1 MFPKKNQ
8 TVLKVEALESRWMP
22 AGMNPG
28 QLLES
33 VHGGPDGI
41 VFVDKSL
48 VNKVPVAEFGEDLVV
63 AVDGQSDPVEQMG
76 AVIRAGDGIRSVRII
91 SHGSDGTI
99 WLGGRAINS
108 DYLLSRTEEIS
119 EWAGHLSDDADLLLY
134 GCDVA
139 SNESG
144 KEYAGLWSSL
154 TGADVAASNDATGV
168 GGDLTLEYVTG
179 AVSVA
184 PKGTLGQWEDG
195 DLSLGVLPNERT
207 GAGAVWAA
215 GSGKQFP
222 NFFAYAVLNKDGTIS
237 AWGDQLNGGS
247 GVPEGNTFVEIVSN
261 YKAFTAIRSDG
272 TVVSWGNKEHGGGG
286 APLGVRFKEIS
297 ATGSAFAGLKED
309 GSIVVWGNPKE
320 GGAGAP
326 AGNDFVKVYS
336 GAYTFTAMRKDGSL
350 ITWAEEK
357 PWGIP
362 WKAPEGT
369 GFKEVFS
376 TTHGLSAVK
385 NDGTAYGWGDWSY
398 GWANETTPFKN
409 VKTIASTHGAF
420 TALHFDGTVTSWASA
435 WWGNQN
441 VPTESGFT
449 EIFSNGSAFA
459 ALKND
464 GSLRSWGHPEYGGKG
479 APYGNNYS
487 SISSTGGAFAA
498 ITADGSIESWGAIP
512 QAPTGKGFKAIYAN
526 NYAFAALKEDG
537 SIKAWGLD
545 AYGGAGAPT
554 DSGYVHI
561 FSNLGSFAAVKADG
575 TIVTWGDQNA
585 GGKGAPSGNV
595 GLAIQSTQVAP
606 PYFAPGMAVNLNA
619 STGVAFSANGAAK
632 GLGISYTVAT
642 GELPAGLSL
651 NAETGQVQGTPVV
664 PGSYQFAIK
673 ATNSAGSAIC
683 NLALR
688 VGGSKLLPFQ
698 RTGSGENI
706 NSGSGQQFPN
716 AYAFAALRTDGSIA
730 VWGAGNVGGA
740 NAPTRSGFV
749 EIASNQYAFAAL
761 HQDGTIS
768 AWGDPNPGG
777 VGAPTGNG
785 FVSISASA
793 GAFAALKSDGTVVT
807 WGVGNRGGIG
817 ALPGNDYARIFSTR
831 DAFAALKRDG
841 SIVYWGWGA
850 AGVTSVGGPGYQEIV
865 AARWAFAAL
874 KEDGSII
881 SWGDAGRG
889 GSGAP
894 TDKGFVKLFSTG
906 HAFAA
911 LNKDGRVVS
920 WGEAGWGGT
929 GAPTRDGFV
938 SVYGNAATFVALH
951 RDGSLASW
959 GAGGTK
965 PPAGTNYVNVYS
977 TIDGFTALTSDG
989 KVVTWGGVRGVV
1001 APKDS
1006 GYVRVFG
1013 NNAAFAALRADGSIA
1028 AWGAE
1033 DHGGVGAPAGTG
1045 FVHIYA
1051 SGTAF
1056 SALKNDGTIV
1066 SWGNKDHG
1074 GVGAPTGNNFMAIQS
1089 VMVAPPYYAA
1099 GTAIDFVASTKLEFA
1114 QSLDARG
1121 LGVSYRISAGA
1132 LPSGLT
1138 LNPSTGNVS
1147 GKPLVGGQYTF
1158 TIQATNDAGSV
1169 SRKYNLRVLG
1179 SGVLPTQR
1187 LGSGSS
1193 SYTGTSVQFP
1203 NLGAFAAITKTG
1215 EIVAWGSPGSGGA
1228 GAPSGTGF
1236 AEIFGTEV
1244 AFAALR
1250 KDGSIVSWGQAD
1262 GGGQGAPVGKGF
1274 VTIASNQR
1282 AFAALRDD
1290 GSIAAWGQGGY
1301 GGTGAPTG
1309 NGYVAIFATR
1319 AAFAAIKTD
1328 GTIVTWGSGG
1338 WGGVGAPAKSGFVQ
1352 IQSGGLA
1359 FAALNQDGTIS
1370 SWGDPNYG
1378 GKGAPS
1384 GNGFVRIYSTEG
1396 AFSALRQDGS
1406 IVAWGNTGVGGS
1418 GAPSGKGFVDIVS
1431 NPFAFTAKKADGSLV
1446 SWGNGNWGGVGT
1458 PSGTGFGQVVSA
1470 TIGFAAIKSD
1480 GSLALW
1486 PGNPPAAKDVV
1497 RLVSNSRSYVALKSD
1512 GTLLCWGD
1520 PDWGGTGAPTGNGFT
1535 DVYATGAGFV
1545 AVRTNGTLAS
1555 WGNFGPNAVL
1565 APAGRE
1571 VVMVQSALV
1580 SRPYFVPGSPDLI
1593 QIVPGKAFNQ
1603 KLDARGLDL
1612 TYEVIS
1618 GNLPEGL
1625 SLDSRTGVL
1634 SGTPTGKGLGAFT
1647 VRVSNE
1653 AGAVTRVFGIGSED
1667 SNLVFNGDFELGNVG
1682 FTTDYIFSKGDIG
1695 GAQWY
1700 DVLNNPAQGRPRD
1713 INPPSYT
1720 DHTSGKGLMM
1730 AANGAVSPNKVVWAQ
1745 TVDVVPGKSYDFSM
1759 WISSWYAGNPAKL
1772 DIQFNGVSIGAPVAP
1787 SSVGPWAQFK
1797 TVWNSGAS
1805 NQVVIKIIETGR
1817 ADIGSDFALDDIS
1830 LTLSKSAAPAFTSVD
1845 TATFVAGKQG
1855 AFQVTASGTPSPTI
1869 SLAEGKLPA
1878 GMTLNGSGLLSGTPE
1893 AGTGGT
1899 YSLQLKA
1906 SNGIGVDAVQTFTLV
1921 VQQAPVFT
1929 SAPSAAF
1936 QVGVDGKFQ
1945 VLVQAVPGA
1954 KISLATGALPNGLSF
1969 DAVSGLVSGKAIAG
1983 TGGVYKLTLKASNAL
1998 GEATQAF
2005 TLTVTES
2012 PAITS
2017 PNRATFELGKANA
2030 FQVTASGYPAAQIT
2044 LASGKLPR
2052 GVTLSPDGRLSGIPS
2067 GGTNGTYQFV
2077 LKAAN
2082 GASPDAT
2089 QEFTLVVGQAPA
2101 ITSPDKVTFVTGQNG
2116 VFQIRTTGSPAPT
2129 LSIVEGVLP
2138 KGLVLDSTGKLSG
2151 SPAEGTGG
2159 IFKVTLES
2167 NNGVGSAARQILT
2180 ITVNQPAKIVSPAV
2194 AQFQVGQSGRFQVE
2208 TTGYPKPVVSLVS
2221 RQLPAGLSMDS
2232 SGLITGTPAAGTQGT
2247 YNLLIRAT
2255 NQVGA
2260 VATQTFVL
2268 TVVDS
2273 APSKNLLQNGDF
2285 EQGNT
2290 GFISQYRY
2298 SKGAVNYS
2306 QTYDIVTDP
2315 VKAGMGNSG
2324 WASYGDHT
2332 TGKGMMMVLT
2342 GSPTEGQ
2349 VAWSQT
2355 LDVTPNGK
2363 YQFSLWVSSWLTT
2376 NPGTLEIRLNG
2387 VSMNKLQ
2394 SPGTT
2399 GKWQQV
2405 TVDWNAGASKT
2416 LKIEILNKTPSY
2428 MGSHIALDDISLVSI
2443 Q

>member
-22 AGMNPG
+22 AGLNPG

-33 VHGGPDGI
+33 VHGRPDGI

-48 VNKVPVAEFGEDLVV
+48 VDEVPAAEFGDDLVV

-108 DYLLSRTEEIS
+108 DYLLSRSEEVS
-119 EWAGHLSDDADLLLY
+119 EWAAHLSDDADLLLY

-144 KEYAGLWSSL
+144 KAFAGLWSSL
-154 TGADVAASNDATGV
+154 TGADVAASNDTTGA

-179 AVSVA
+179 PVSGA
-184 PKGTLGQWEDG
+184 LQDTLAQWEVG
-195 DLSLGVLPNERT
+195 GLSLGVLPNQRT
-207 GAGAVWAA
+207 ATGGEWSAGN
-215 GSGKQFP
+215 GKQYP
-222 NFFAYAVLNKDGTIS
+222 NMYAFAALNKDGSIS
-237 AWGDQLNGGS
+237 AWGLETSGGT
-247 GVPEGNTFVEIVSN
+247 GAPLGNDFVEIVSN
-261 YKAFTAIRSDG
+261 NHAFTAIRADG
-272 TVVSWGNKEHGGGG
+272 TVVTWGNKEYGGG
-286 APLGVRFKEIS
+286 AAPAGVRFKEIS
-297 ATGSAFAGLKED
+297 STNSAFAGVTEA
-309 GSIVVWGNPKE
+309 GAVMVWGNPKQ

-326 AGNDFVKVYS
+326 LGNDFEKVYS
-336 GAYTFTAMRKDGSL
+336 SHIAFTALRKDGSL
-350 ITWAEEK
+350 YTWAEEK
-357 PWGIP
+357 PCEIP
-362 WKAPEGT
+362 WKAPVGK
-369 GFKEVFS
+369 GFKEVYATMYGF
-376 TTHGLSAVK
+376 SAVQE
-385 NDGTAYGWGDWSY
+385 DGTAYAWGDWSY
-398 GWANETTPFKN
+398 GWANEGFPFKN
-409 VKTIASTHGAF
+409 VKEVYSTHGAF
-420 TALHFDGTVTSWASA
+420 TAVHNDGTLTCWGSGWWGNLDVPTSGGFTKIVTNEGAFAAIKPDGTVTSW
-435 WWGNQN
+435 GN
-441 VPTESGFT
+441 
-449 EIFSNGSAFA
+449 SAFS
-459 ALKND
+459 
-464 GSLRSWGHPEYGGKG
+464 GTG
-479 APYGNNYS
+479 APSGNGFVNIVSTNYH
-487 SISSTGGAFAA
+487 FAGLRE
-498 ITADGSIESWGAIP
+498 DGSIATWRDQPSG
-512 QAPTGKGFKAIYAN
+512 PTGKGFKAIYAN
-526 NYAFAALKEDG
+526 GGAFAALKEDG
-537 SIKAWGLD
+537 SIVTWGD
-545 AYGGAGAPT
+545 AGFGGGASPEGK
-554 DSGYVHI
+554 DFVHI
-561 FSNLGSFAAVKADG
+561 YTNWCSFAAMRADG
-575 TIVTWGDQNA
+575 SIVTWGPSNA
-585 GGKGAPSGNV
+585 GGKGAPSGTSVLTIYSN
-595 GLAIQSTQVAP
+595 QMAP
-606 PYFAPGMAVNLNA
+606 PYFAPGTAVNWNA
-619 STGVAFSANGAAK
+619 STGVAFSANGSAK
-632 GLGISYTVAT
+632 GLGITYSVAN
-642 GELPAGLSL
+642 GELPAGLAL
-651 NAETGQVQGTPVV
+651 NAETGQVQGTPLV
-664 PGSYQFAIK
+664 PGSYQVAIK
-673 ATNSAGSAIC
+673 ASNSAGSAIC

-688 VGGSKLLPFQ
+688 VGGSNLLPFQ

-716 AYAFAALRTDGSIA
+716 AYAFAALRTDGSIT

-894 TDKGFVKLFSTG
+894 TDKGYVKIFSTG

-920 WGEAGWGGT
+920 WGEAGWGGA

-959 GAGGTK
+959 GAGGK
-965 PPAGTNYVNVYS
+965 SPPAGNNYVNVYS

-989 KVVTWGGVRGVV
+989 KVITWSGVRGLA

-1006 GYVRVFG
+1006 GFVKVFA

-1089 VMVAPPYYAA
+1089 VMVAPPYFAA
-1099 GTAIDFVASTKLEFA
+1099 GSATDFVASTKLDFS
-1114 QSLDARG
+1114 QSLHARG

-1132 LPSGLT
+1132 LPAGLT
-1138 LNPSTGNVS
+1138 LNPVSGKVS
-1147 GKPLVGGQYTF
+1147 GKPLVGGQYSF
-1158 TIQATNDAGSV
+1158 TIQASNDAGSV
-1169 SRKYNLRVLG
+1169 SRKYSLRVLG

-1215 EIVAWGSPGSGGA
+1215 EIVAWGSPGSGGI

-1236 AEIFGTEV
+1236 AEVFGTEV
-1244 AFAALR
+1244 AFAAIR

-1262 GGGQGAPVGKGF
+1262 GGGQGAPTGKGF
-1274 VTIASNQR
+1274 VTISSNQR
-1282 AFAALRDD
+1282 AFAALRED

-1301 GGTGAPTG
+1301 GGTGAPSG

-1319 AAFAAIKTD
+1319 AAFAAMKTD

-1338 WGGVGAPAKSGFVQ
+1338 WGGVGAPVKSGFVQ

-1378 GKGAPS
+1378 GKGAPA

-1406 IVAWGNTGVGGS
+1406 VVAWGNTGVGGS

-1431 NPFAFTAKKADGSLV
+1431 NPFAFTAKRADGSLV
-1446 SWGNGNWGGVGT
+1446 SWGDGNWGGVGT

-1520 PDWGGTGAPTGNGFT
+1520 SDWGGTGAPTGNGFT

-1555 WGNFGPNAVL
+1555 WGNFGPNAVS

-1593 QIVPGKAFNQ
+1593 QITPGKAFSQ

-1618 GNLPEGL
+1618 GSLPEGL

-1634 SGTPTGKGLGAFT
+1634 SGTPTGKGLGSFT

-1653 AGAVTRVFGIGSED
+1653 AGAVTRVYGIGSED

-1682 FTTDYIFSKGDIG
+1682 FTTDYLFSKGDIG

-1730 AANGAVSPNKVVWAQ
+1730 AANGAVSPNKVVWTQ
-1745 TVDVVPGKSYDFSM
+1745 TVGVIPGKSYDFSM

-1772 DIQFNGVSIGAPVAP
+1772 DVQFNGVSVGVPVAP

-1797 TVWNSGAS
+1797 TVWNSGS
-1805 NQVVIKIIETGR
+1805 SSQVVIRIIETGR

-1830 LTLSKSAAPAFTSVD
+1830 LTLSKSSAPAFTSID
-1845 TATFVAGKQG
+1845 NATFVAGKQG
-1855 AFQVTASGTPSPTI
+1855 SFQVTAAGSPSPTI

-1878 GMTLNGSGLLSGTPE
+1878 GMTLNSSGLLSGTPK
-1893 AGTGGT
+1893 AGTSGT
-1899 YSLQLKA
+1899 YTLKLKA
-1906 SNGIGVDAVQTFTLV
+1906 SNGIGVDAVQSFTLV
-1921 VQQAPVFT
+1921 VQQAPVFLSGT
-1929 SAPSAAF
+1929 SATFRA
-1936 QVGVDGKFQ
+1936 GIDGKFQ
-1945 VLVQAVPGA
+1945 VLMQAFPA
-1954 KISLATGALPNGLSF
+1954 ATVTLVSGALPGGLSF
-1969 DAVSGLVSGKAIAG
+1969 DSTNGLISGKPAGG
-1983 TGGVYKLTLKASNAL
+1983 TGGLYKISLKASNSL
-1998 GEATQAF
+1998 GDTNQDL
-2005 TLTVTES
+2005 TLMVTES
-2012 PAITS
+2012 PTIS
-2017 PNRATFELGKANA
+2017 SVDKATFELGKANA
-2030 FQVTASGYPAAQIT
+2030 FQVTTTGYPAAQIT

-2052 GVTLSPDGRLSGIPS
+2052 GVTLGTDGKLSGTPS
-2067 GGTNGTYQFV
+2067 AGTNGTYKFV

-2082 GASPDAT
+2082 GSGISAT
-2089 QEFTLVVGQAPA
+2089 QEFTLLVGQAPA
-2101 ITSPDKVTFVTGQNG
+2101 ITSASQATFTAGKNG
-2116 VFQIRTTGSPAPT
+2116 VFQVKTTGSPEPT
-2129 LSIVEGVLP
+2129 LTLAEGALP
-2138 KGLVLDSTGKLSG
+2138 KGLTIDSKGKLSG
-2151 SPAEGTGG
+2151 VPEDGTGG
-2159 IFKVTLES
+2159 VYTVVLQAV
-2167 NNGVGSAARQILT
+2167 NGIGAPARQTLT
-2180 ITVNQPAKIVSPAV
+2180 VTVNQASRIISGAT
-2194 AQFQVGQSGRFQVE
+2194 ANFQVGQNGKFQVE
-2208 TTGYPKPVVSLVS
+2208 TTGFPKPVVSLVS
-2221 RQLPAGLSMDS
+2221 GKLPAGLSMDS
-2232 SGLITGTPAAGTQGT
+2232 TGLVSGTPNNGTEGT
-2247 YNLLIRAT
+2247 YTLKIRAT
-2255 NQVGA
+2255 NLVGV
-2260 VATQTFVL
+2260 VATQNLVL
-2268 TVVDS
+2268 MVSGVAT
-2273 APSKNLLQNGDF
+2273 SKNLLQNGDF

-2290 GFISQYRY
+2290 GFTSQYRY
-2298 SKGAVNYS
+2298 SKGAVNYA

-2315 VKAGMGNSG
+2315 VKASMGNSG

-2332 TGKGMMMVLT
+2332 TGKGMMMVLS
-2342 GSPTEGQ
+2342 GSPTNGQ

-2355 LDVTPNGK
+2355 VDVTPNGN
-2363 YQFSLWVSSWLTT
+2363 YRFSLWVSSWLAT
-2376 NPGTLEIRLNG
+2376 NPGTLDIRLNG
-2387 VSMNKLQ
+2387 VSMRNLQ
-2394 SPGTT
+2394 SPGST

-2405 TVDWNAGASKT
+2405 TVDWSAGSAKT
-2416 LKIEILNKTPSY
+2416 LKIEILNKASGY
-2428 MGSHIALDDISLVSI
+2428 LGGHIALDDLRLERI
-2443 Q
+2443 

>member
-1 MFPKKNQ
+1 
-8 TVLKVEALESRWMP
+8 
-22 AGMNPG
+22 
-28 QLLES
+28 
-33 VHGGPDGI
+33 
-41 VFVDKSL
+41 
-48 VNKVPVAEFGEDLVV
+48 
-63 AVDGQSDPVEQMG
+63 
-76 AVIRAGDGIRSVRII
+76 
-91 SHGSDGTI
+91 
-99 WLGGRAINS
+99 
-108 DYLLSRTEEIS
+108 
-119 EWAGHLSDDADLLLY
+119 
-134 GCDVA
+134 
-139 SNESG
+139 
-144 KEYAGLWSSL
+144 
-154 TGADVAASNDATGV
+154 
-168 GGDLTLEYVTG
+168 
-179 AVSVA
+179 
-184 PKGTLGQWEDG
+184 
-195 DLSLGVLPNERT
+195 
-207 GAGAVWAA
+207 
-215 GSGKQFP
+215 
-222 NFFAYAVLNKDGTIS
+222 
-237 AWGDQLNGGS
+237 
-247 GVPEGNTFVEIVSN
+247 
-261 YKAFTAIRSDG
+261 
-272 TVVSWGNKEHGGGG
+272 
-286 APLGVRFKEIS
+286 
-297 ATGSAFAGLKED
+297 
-309 GSIVVWGNPKE
+309 
-320 GGAGAP
+320 
-326 AGNDFVKVYS
+326 
-336 GAYTFTAMRKDGSL
+336 
-350 ITWAEEK
+350 
-357 PWGIP
+357 
-362 WKAPEGT
+362 
-369 GFKEVFS
+369 
-376 TTHGLSAVK
+376 
-385 NDGTAYGWGDWSY
+385 
-398 GWANETTPFKN
+398 
-409 VKTIASTHGAF
+409 
-420 TALHFDGTVTSWASA
+420 
-435 WWGNQN
+435 
-441 VPTESGFT
+441 
-449 EIFSNGSAFA
+449 
-459 ALKND
+459 
-464 GSLRSWGHPEYGGKG
+464 
-479 APYGNNYS
+479 
-487 SISSTGGAFAA
+487 
-498 ITADGSIESWGAIP
+498 
-512 QAPTGKGFKAIYAN
+512 
-526 NYAFAALKEDG
+526 
-537 SIKAWGLD
+537 
-545 AYGGAGAPT
+545 
-554 DSGYVHI
+554 
-561 FSNLGSFAAVKADG
+561 
-575 TIVTWGDQNA
+575 
-585 GGKGAPSGNV
+585 
-595 GLAIQSTQVAP
+595 
-606 PYFAPGMAVNLNA
+606 
-619 STGVAFSANGAAK
+619 
-632 GLGISYTVAT
+632 
-642 GELPAGLSL
+642 
-651 NAETGQVQGTPVV
+651 
-664 PGSYQFAIK
+664 
-673 ATNSAGSAIC
+673 
-683 NLALR
+683 
-688 VGGSKLLPFQ
+688 
-698 RTGSGENI
+698 
-706 NSGSGQQFPN
+706 
-716 AYAFAALRTDGSIA
+716 
-730 VWGAGNVGGA
+730 
-740 NAPTRSGFV
+740 
-749 EIASNQYAFAAL
+749 
-761 HQDGTIS
+761 
-768 AWGDPNPGG
+768 
-777 VGAPTGNG
+777 
-785 FVSISASA
+785 
-793 GAFAALKSDGTVVT
+793 VVT

-894 TDKGFVKLFSTG
+894 TDKGYVRIFSTG

-911 LNKDGRVVS
+911 LNKDGRIVS

-989 KVVTWGGVRGVV
+989 KLVTWGGVRGVG

-1006 GYVRVFG
+1006 GYVKVFA

-1033 DHGGVGAPAGTG
+1033 DHGGIGAPAGTG

-1074 GVGAPTGNNFMAIQS
+1074 GVGAPTGNSFMAIQS

-1099 GTAIDFVASTKLEFA
+1099 GTATDFVASTKLEFS
-1114 QSLDARG
+1114 QSLDAKG

-1138 LNPSTGNVS
+1138 LNPATGKVS
-1147 GKPLVGGQYTF
+1147 GKALVGGQYSF

-1169 SRKYNLRVLG
+1169 SRKYNLRVFG
-1179 SGVLPTQR
+1179 TGVLPTQR

-1250 KDGSIVSWGQAD
+1250 KDGSIVSWGQVD
-1262 GGGQGAPVGKGF
+1262 GGGQGSPVGKGF

-1282 AFAALRDD
+1282 AFAALRED

-1301 GGTGAPTG
+1301 GGTGAPSG

-1431 NPFAFTAKKADGSLV
+1431 NPFAFTAKRADGSLV
-1446 SWGNGNWGGVGT
+1446 SWGNGNWGGVGA
-1458 PSGTGFGQVVSA
+1458 PSGAGFGQVVSA

-1512 GTLLCWGD
+1512 GSLLCWGD
-1520 PDWGGTGAPTGNGFT
+1520 PDWGGTGAPAGNGFT

-1593 QIVPGKAFNQ
+1593 QITPSKAFSQ

-1634 SGTPTGKGLGAFT
+1634 SGTPTGKGLGSFT

-1653 AGAVTRVFGIGSED
+1653 AGAVTRVYGIGSED

-1730 AANGAVSPNKVVWAQ
+1730 AANGAVSPNKVVWSQ
-1745 TVDVVPGKSYDFSM
+1745 TVDVIPGKSYDFSM

-1772 DIQFNGVSIGAPVAP
+1772 DIQFNGVSVGVPVAP

-1805 NQVVIKIIETGR
+1805 NQVVIRIIETGR

-1830 LTLSKSAAPAFTSVD
+1830 LTLSKSSAPAFTSVD

-1855 AFQVTASGTPSPTI
+1855 SFQVTASGAPSPTI

-1878 GMTLNGSGLLSGTPE
+1878 GMTLNESGLLSGTPN

-1899 YSLQLKA
+1899 YSLKWKA
-1906 SNGIGVDAVQTFTLV
+1906 SNGIGVDAVQSFTLV

-1936 QVGVDGKFQ
+1936 KVGVEGKFQ
-1945 VLVQAVPGA
+1945 VVVQAVPGA
-1954 KISLATGALPNGLSF
+1954 NISIATGSLPNGLSF
-1969 DAVSGLVSGKAIAG
+1969 DAASGLVSGKAAAG
-1983 TGGVYKLTLKASNAL
+1983 TGGIYKLTLKASNVL
-1998 GEATQAF
+1998 GEATQEL
-2005 TLTVTES
+2005 TLSVGES
-2012 PAITS
+2012 PAFTS
-2017 PNRATFELGKANA
+2017 INKATFELGKANA
-2030 FQVTASGYPAAQIT
+2030 FQVTTTGYPVAQIT

-2052 GVTLSPDGRLSGIPS
+2052 GVTLSPSGPVCPEGCKWFGPRHHPEIH
-2067 GGTNGTYQFV
+2067 
-2077 LKAAN
+2077 LACR
-2082 GASPDAT
+2082 ASPGD
-2089 QEFTLVVGQAPA
+2089 QQC
-2101 ITSPDKVTFVTGQNG
+2101 
-2116 VFQIRTTGSPAPT
+2116 
-2129 LSIVEGVLP
+2129 
-2138 KGLVLDSTGKLSG
+2138 
-2151 SPAEGTGG
+2151 
-2159 IFKVTLES
+2159 
-2167 NNGVGSAARQILT
+2167 RQ
-2180 ITVNQPAKIVSPAV
+2180 
-2194 AQFQVGQSGRFQVE
+2194 
-2208 TTGYPKPVVSLVS
+2208 GYLCDWPKPC
-2221 RQLPAGLSMDS
+2221 
-2232 SGLITGTPAAGTQGT
+2232 
-2247 YNLLIRAT
+2247 
-2255 NQVGA
+2255 
-2260 VATQTFVL
+2260 F
-2268 TVVDS
+2268 
-2273 APSKNLLQNGDF
+2273 PSEDNRF
-2285 EQGNT
+2285 T
-2290 GFISQYRY
+2290 RS
-2298 SKGAVNYS
+2298 
-2306 QTYDIVTDP
+2306 DP
-2315 VKAGMGNSG
+2315 VRGGG
-2324 WASYGDHT
+2324 FASHGFGFGFD
-2332 TGKGMMMVLT
+2332 
-2342 GSPTEGQ
+2342 GQ
-2349 VAWSQT
+2349 T
-2355 LDVTPNGK
+2355 IR
-2363 YQFSLWVSSWLTT
+2363 FS
-2376 NPGTLEIRLNG
+2376 R
-2387 VSMNKLQ
+2387 
-2394 SPGTT
+2394 
-2399 GKWQQV
+2399 
-2405 TVDWNAGASKT
+2405 
-2416 LKIEILNKTPSY
+2416 
-2428 MGSHIALDDISLVSI
+2428 
-2443 Q
+2443 